1 MREELIARLKNV
13 KAFWVDGL
21 RSFYKEIAIKCEGE
35 EGAMTGI
42 EDGVRGFVAF
52 AKGARLGRYGA
63 ETRNLMDDY
72 RKNRTAASF
81 TPKGD
86 YLLDDGGDM

>member
-1 MREELIARLKNV
+1 MREELIARLENV

-52 AKGARLGRYGA
+52 AKGADLGRYGA
-63 ETRNLMDDY
+63 ETRNLMDEY

-86 YLLDDGGDM
+86 HLLDDGGDM